1 MDEFELLCTD
11 GQRANVMA
19 YRDCHLA
26 KVPTHAVI
34 TRPEKAKKVRELLE
48 RQEVSSTDS
57 GRKVL
62 GLFLCRM
69 FAFLEQG
76 CSEFTK
82 SAQHG
87 KF

>member
-1 MDEFELLCTD
+1 MDEFELLCTN
-11 GQRANVMA
+11 GKRANIMA

-57 GRKVL
+57 RRNVL
-62 GLFLCRM
+62 GLFLCGM
-69 FAFLEQG
+69 FAFLVQW
-76 CSEFTK
+76 CSEFP
-82 SAQHG
+82 
-87 KF
+87 